1 MDDTEAILET
11 LRGDRDAFGEIVRRY
26 HRPLYY
32 FVVGKVS
39 ADSEAEDIVQKTFI
53 SAYERLA
60 DYDRRQPIL
69 AWLRGIALN
78 HCRNS
83 WRSYQ
88 RQAEMMNRL
97 LDVKRAELE
106 LDLLEES
113 PLDERRAMALRQCM
127 EGLSESEQKA
137 IRLRFVDELPLSE
150 IGAQLNRNGEA
161 ARQFLFRIRTR
172 LHACVRKRL
181 QMQGQGHG
189 KSQNLGQGT
198 SL

>member
-106 LDLLEES
+106 LGLLEDS
-113 PLDERRAMALRQCM
+113 PMDERRAMALRQCM
-127 EGLSESEQKA
+127 ESLSESEQKA

-181 QMQGQGHG
+181 QVQGQG
-189 KSQNLGQGT
+189 T
-198 SL
+198 PR